1 MLARSSRTF
10 DIVVATCRFREDL
23 GVDFPGHEIKP
34 SRPKAFLE
42 KLELPS
48 LGPTDQE
55 MKTGPSIFLGLSLC
69 PDRTSGKGSRRAAL
83 WAWRG
88 RQRDWGPI
96 VGKYVSTVSRQTQH
110 VAARF
115 VPNRPVGI
123 DHATVP
129 ASN

>member
-1 MLARSSRTF
+1 MQEFKCLPVESSGSRWF
-10 DIVVATCRFREDL
+10 LMRE
-23 GVDFPGHEIKP
+23 
-34 SRPKAFLE
+34 AFLE

-88 RQRDWGPI
+88 RQRDWGP
-96 VGKYVSTVSRQTQH
+96 H
-110 VAARF
+110 CW
-115 VPNRPVGI
+115 
-123 DHATVP
+123 
-129 ASN
+129 

>member
-1 MLARSSRTF
+1 MLTRGAIRQRWF
-10 DIVVATCRFREDL
+10 LMRE
-23 GVDFPGHEIKP
+23 
-34 SRPKAFLE
+34 AFLE
-42 KLELPS
+42 KLEPPS